1 MGQQPETSATVLI
14 QHNKDISLNE
24 GPKMVKIQAIFSA
37 VSKSQASYIYEHCF
51 CSNHNSNWHMQKM
64 LVVW

>member
-14 QHNKDISLNE
+14 QHNKDIVLNE

-37 VSKSQASYIYEHCF
+37 VSKSQAIFVNTLFY
-51 CSNHNSNWHMQKM
+51 SNHNSNWYMQKV